1 MNAQEFKQRF
11 MPFHRLLYRVAF
23 HLTGNV
29 QDAEDLLQDTYL
41 KLWQKRDDIREEAVN
56 QAYLVTLM
64 RNLLRDQQRL
74 KHIDSSAE
82 LRNELS
88 PPDERSLEGQIA
100 ARDEAS
106 QMKNLINQLPKRD
119 KEIIRM
125 HLMEERTYDEIE
137 QDTGLSQGNIRIIVM
152 RTKQKLKQQ
161 FIKLTKTWTN

>member
-41 KLWQKRDDIREEAVN
+41 KLWQKRNDLREEAVN

-106 QMKNLINQLPKRD
+106 QMESLISQLPKRD
-119 KEIIRM
+119 EEIIRM

>member
-11 MPFHRLLYRVAF
+11 MPFHKLLYRVAF

-88 PPDERSLEGQIA
+88 PSNERSLEGQIA

-106 QMKNLINQLPKRD
+106 QMESLISQLPKRD
-119 KEIIRM
+119 EEIIRM

>member
-11 MPFHRLLYRVAF
+11 MPFHKLLYRVAF

-106 QMKNLINQLPKRD
+106 QMKSLINQLPKQD

>member
-11 MPFHRLLYRVAF
+11 MPFHKLLYRVAF

-161 FIKLTKTWTN
+161 FTKLTKTWTN

>member
-82 LRNELS
+82 QRNELS
-88 PPDERSLEGQIA
+88 PPNERSLEGQIA

-106 QMKNLINQLPKRD
+106 QMESLISQLPKRD
-119 KEIIRM
+119 EEIIRM

-152 RTKQKLKQQ
+152 RTKQKLKKQ

>member
-41 KLWQKRDDIREEAVN
+41 KLWQKRDDIKEEAVN

-88 PPDERSLEGQIA
+88 PPNERSLEGQIA

-106 QMKNLINQLPKRD
+106 QMESLISQLPKRD
-119 KEIIRM
+119 EEIIRM

>member
-41 KLWQKRDDIREEAVN
+41 KLWQKRNDLRDEAVT

-82 LRNELS
+82 LKDELS
-88 PPDERSLEGQIA
+88 PPDEHSLEGQIA
-100 ARDEAS
+100 ANDEAQKMESLISQLPERDE
-106 QMKNLINQLPKRD
+106 R
-119 KEIIRM
+119 IIRM
-125 HLMEERTYDEIE
+125 HLVEERSYEEIE

>member
-11 MPFHRLLYRVAF
+11 MPYHRLLYRVAF

-41 KLWQKRDDIREEAVN
+41 KLWQKRDDLREEAVT

-88 PPDERSLEGQIA
+88 PPDERNLDHQIDA
-100 ARDEAS
+100 KDEAS
-106 QMKNLINQLPKRD
+106 QMEGLINQLPERD
-119 KEIIRM
+119 GKIIRM
-125 HLMEERTYDEIE
+125 HLVEERSYEEIE
-137 QDTGLSQGNIRIIVM
+137 KKTGLSQGNIRIIVM
-152 RTKQKLKQQ
+152 RTRQKLKQQ

>member
-152 RTKQKLKQQ
+152 RTKQKLRQQ

>member
-82 LRNELS
+82 LKDELS

-100 ARDEAS
+100 AKDEAS
-106 QMKNLINQLPKRD
+106 QLESLISQLPKRD
-119 KEIIRM
+119 EEIIRM

>member
-41 KLWQKRDDIREEAVN
+41 KLWQKRNDLRDEAIN

>member
-11 MPFHRLLYRVAF
+11 MPFHKLLYRVAF

-74 KHIDSSAE
+74 KHIDSSTE

>member
-11 MPFHRLLYRVAF
+11 MPFHKLLYRVAF

-106 QMKNLINQLPKRD
+106 QMKSLINQLPKRD

>member
-11 MPFHRLLYRVAF
+11 MPFHKLLYRVAF

-29 QDAEDLLQDTYL
+29 QDAENLLQDTYL

-88 PPDERSLEGQIA
+88 PPNERSLEGQIA

>member
-11 MPFHRLLYRVAF
+11 MPFHKLLYRVAF

-82 LRNELS
+82 LKDELS

-100 ARDEAS
+100 AKDEAS
-106 QMKNLINQLPKRD
+106 QLESLISQLPKRD
-119 KEIIRM
+119 EEIIRM

>member
-11 MPFHRLLYRVAF
+11 MPFHKLLYRVAF

-152 RTKQKLKQQ
+152 RTKQKFKQQ

>member
-1 MNAQEFKQRF
+1 MNAQEFKKRF

-41 KLWQKRDDIREEAVN
+41 KLWQKRNDLRDEAVT

-74 KHIDSSAE
+74 KRIDSSAE
-82 LRNELS
+82 LKDELS

-100 ARDEAS
+100 ANDEARKMESLISQLPERDE
-106 QMKNLINQLPKRD
+106 R
-119 KEIIRM
+119 IIRM
-125 HLMEERTYDEIE
+125 HLVEERSYEEIE

-161 FIKLTKTWTN
+161 FTKLTKTWTN

>member
-41 KLWQKRDDIREEAVN
+41 KLWQKRNDLRDEAIT

-82 LRNELS
+82 LKDELS

-100 ARDEAS
+100 AKDEAS
-106 QMKNLINQLPKRD
+106 QLESLISQLPNRD

-125 HLMEERTYDEIE
+125 HLMEERSYEEIE

>member
-88 PPDERSLEGQIA
+88 PPNERSLEGQIA

-106 QMKNLINQLPKRD
+106 QMESLISQLPKRD
-119 KEIIRM
+119 EEIIRM

-152 RTKQKLKQQ
+152 RTKQKLKKQ

>member
-88 PPDERSLEGQIA
+88 PPNERSLEGQIA

-106 QMKNLINQLPKRD
+106 QMESLISQLPKRD
-119 KEIIRM
+119 EEIIRM

>member
-11 MPFHRLLYRVAF
+11 MPFHKLLYRVAF